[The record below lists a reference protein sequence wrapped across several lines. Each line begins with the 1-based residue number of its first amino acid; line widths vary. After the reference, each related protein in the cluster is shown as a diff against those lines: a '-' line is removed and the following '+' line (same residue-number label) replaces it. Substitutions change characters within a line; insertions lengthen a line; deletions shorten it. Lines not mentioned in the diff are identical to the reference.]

1 LRDIPEVSLSRR
13 PEATWSWV
21 TAQLPILKEIQGMR
35 RFLAILALTALA
47 AGCAEGPRPGAAAGQ
62 GARQP
67 AAAGE
72 VFVRRS
78 CAGCHAI
85 GPQGESPNPHS
96 PPFRTLAARLPGPA
110 LEAQLSAIARRGHV
124 EMPPIYMTPDEIGA
138 VAAYIRAVRAPEPG
152 AGSAT

>member
-13 PEATWSWV
+13 PEATPRAP
-21 TAQLPILKEIQGMR
+21 TAQLPILTEIQSMR
-35 RFLAILALTALA
+35 RFLAILALAALA
-47 AGCAEGPRPGAAAGQ
+47 AGCAEGPRPKAAAGE

-67 AAAGE
+67 AAAGQA
-72 VFVRRS
+72 FARRS
-78 CAGCHAI
+78 CAGCHAV

-110 LEAQLSAIARRGHV
+110 LEAQLSAIAQRGHV

-138 VAAYIRAVRAPEPG
+138 VAAYIRSVREPEHG
-152 AGSAT
+152 DAT